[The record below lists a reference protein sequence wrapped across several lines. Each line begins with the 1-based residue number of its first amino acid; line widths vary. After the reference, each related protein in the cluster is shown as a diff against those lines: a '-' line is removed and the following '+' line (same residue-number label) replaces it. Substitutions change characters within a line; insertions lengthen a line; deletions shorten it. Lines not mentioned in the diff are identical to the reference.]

1 MTDKVRLASIG
12 TGRWAGELADAVA
25 RSGQAEVVS
34 GWARRPEG
42 REAFGEKF
50 GCRPAGSLEEL
61 LADPEVEGVII
72 TTSHQSH
79 REMIEQAAAA
89 GKHVFVDKPFTN
101 TVEDGLAAI
110 AAARDAGVLLQVGHQ
125 RRRTPAKRR
134 IKAMLEAGEL
144 GDVETVVTNQSIPNG
159 FKMPETAWRWD
170 PEQSPLG
177 SMTSLGVHKIDTI
190 NYLVGPVRSVFA
202 FTRSGPR
209 QAHRRGH
216 GPGPGV
222 GERCPG
228 HSDHL
233 VLHPGGQRHHCVRH
247 RRRGL
252 EHQGRGEAEDPGPGR
267 SRAGRGRVGADRRA
281 RRSDGRISL
290 PLCVVRRRSRS
301 MVRPVLPSS
310 PSWRL
315 RSNPRSRAGLSMS
328 PRSWPGPE
336 RRSHGVR
343 RDPVREA

>member
-1 MTDKVRLASIG
+1 MSDKVRLASIG

-61 LADPEVEGVII
+61 LSDPEVDGVII

-134 IKAMLEAGEL
+134 IKAMLDAGEL

-202 FTRSGPR
+202 FTRPGRVKPIDEATVLALELESGALATLTTSFFTPVVNDTTVFGTD
-209 QAHRRGH
+209 AAAW
-216 GPGPGV
+216 
-222 GERCPG
+222 
-228 HSDHL
+228 STK
-233 VLHPGGQRHHCVRH
+233 GGAKLRIQGRDDPEPVEVE
-247 RRRGL
+247 L
-252 EHQGRGEAEDPGPGR
+252 EPIDELADQMAAFAAAVRGEAPVE
-267 SRAGRGRVGADRRA
+267 V
-281 RRSDGRISL
+281 DGE
-290 PLCVVRRRSRS
+290 
-301 MVRPVLPSS
+301 
-310 PSWRL
+310 
-315 RSNPRSRAGLSMS
+315 AGLAVIAVM
-328 PRSWPGPE
+328 
-336 RRSHGVR
+336 
-343 RDPVREA
+343 EAAVESAESRQVVDVASVMAGT

>member
-12 TGRWAGELADAVA
+12 TGRWGSELADAVA
-25 RSGQAEVVS
+25 RTGTAEVVS
-34 GWARRPEG
+34 GWARHAEG
-42 REAFGEKF
+42 REAFAAKHGA
-50 GCRPAGSLEEL
+50 RAVGSLDEL
-61 LADPEVEGVII
+61 LADPEVDGVII

-110 AAARDAGVLLQVGHQ
+110 AAARDAAVLLQIGHQ

-134 IKAMLEAGEL
+134 IKAMLDAGEL

-202 FTRSGPR
+202 FTRPGRVKPIDEATVLAMELDSGALATLTTSFFTPVVNDTTVFGTD
-209 QAHRRGH
+209 AAAWSTKG
-216 GPGPGV
+216 GV
-222 GERCPG
+222 KLRI
-228 HSDHL
+228 
-233 VLHPGGQRHHCVRH
+233 
-247 RRRGL
+247 
-252 EHQGRGEAEDPGPGR
+252 QGRDDPEPVDVQLEPIDELADQMAAFAGAIRGEIPVEVDGEAGLAVIAVMEAAVESATSGR
-267 SRAGRGRVGADRRA
+267 AIEVASVLAGA
-281 RRSDGRISL
+281 
-290 PLCVVRRRSRS
+290 
-301 MVRPVLPSS
+301 
-310 PSWRL
+310 
-315 RSNPRSRAGLSMS
+315 
-328 PRSWPGPE
+328 
-336 RRSHGVR
+336 
-343 RDPVREA
+343 

>member
-61 LADPEVEGVII
+61 LADPEVQGVII

-125 RRRTPAKRR
+125 RRRTPAKRK
-134 IKAMLEAGEL
+134 IKSMLEAGEL

-190 NYLVGPVRSVFA
+190 NYLVGPVRRVSA
-202 FTRSGPR
+202 FTRPGRLKPIDEATVLALELESGALATLTTSFFTPVVNDTTVFGTD
-209 QAHRRGH
+209 AAAW
-216 GPGPGV
+216 
-222 GERCPG
+222 
-228 HSDHL
+228 STK
-233 VLHPGGQRHHCVRH
+233 GGAKLKIQGRDDPEPVEVE
-247 RRRGL
+247 L
-252 EHQGRGEAEDPGPGR
+252 EPIDELADQMAAFAAAVRGEAPVE
-267 SRAGRGRVGADRRA
+267 V
-281 RRSDGRISL
+281 DGE
-290 PLCVVRRRSRS
+290 
-301 MVRPVLPSS
+301 
-310 PSWRL
+310 
-315 RSNPRSRAGLSMS
+315 AGLAVIAVM
-328 PRSWPGPE
+328 
-336 RRSHGVR
+336 
-343 RDPVREA
+343 EAAVESAESGRAVDVASVMAGT

>member
-1 MTDKVRLASIG
+1 MSDKVRLASIG

-50 GCRPAGSLEEL
+50 GCRPAGSLDEL
-61 LADPEVEGVII
+61 LSDPEVDGVII

-134 IKAMLEAGEL
+134 IKAMLDAGEL

-202 FTRSGPR
+202 FTRPGRVKPIDEATVLAVELESGALATLTTSFFTPVVNDTTVFGTD
-209 QAHRRGH
+209 AAAW
-216 GPGPGV
+216 
-222 GERCPG
+222 
-228 HSDHL
+228 STK
-233 VLHPGGQRHHCVRH
+233 GGAKLRIQGRDDPEPVEVE
-247 RRRGL
+247 L
-252 EHQGRGEAEDPGPGR
+252 EPIDELADQMAAFAAAIRGEAPVEVDGE
-267 SRAGRGRVGADRRA
+267 AGLAVIAVMEAAVESSESGRVVDVA
-281 RRSDGRISL
+281 S
-290 PLCVVRRRSRS
+290 V
-301 MVRPVLPSS
+301 M
-310 PSWRL
+310 
-315 RSNPRSRAGLSMS
+315 AGT
-328 PRSWPGPE
+328 
-336 RRSHGVR
+336 
-343 RDPVREA
+343 

>member
-61 LADPEVEGVII
+61 LVDPEVEGVII

-170 PEQSPLG
+170 PDQSPLG

-202 FTRSGPR
+202 FTRPGRVKPIDEATVLALELDSGALATLTTSFFTPVVNDTTVFGTD
-209 QAHRRGH
+209 AAAW
-216 GPGPGV
+216 
-222 GERCPG
+222 
-228 HSDHL
+228 STK
-233 VLHPGGQRHHCVRH
+233 GGAKLKIQGRDDPEPVEVE
-247 RRRGL
+247 L
-252 EHQGRGEAEDPGPGR
+252 EPIDELADQMAAFAAAVRGEAPVE
-267 SRAGRGRVGADRRA
+267 V
-281 RRSDGRISL
+281 DGE
-290 PLCVVRRRSRS
+290 
-301 MVRPVLPSS
+301 
-310 PSWRL
+310 
-315 RSNPRSRAGLSMS
+315 AGLAVIAVM
-328 PRSWPGPE
+328 
-336 RRSHGVR
+336 
-343 RDPVREA
+343 EAAVESAESGRAVDVASVMAGT

>member
-12 TGRWAGELADAVA
+12 TGRWGSELAEAVA
-25 RSGQAEVVS
+25 RTGTVEVVS

-42 REAFGEKF
+42 REAFASKHGV
-50 GCRPAGSLEEL
+50 RAAQSLDEL
-61 LADPEVEGVII
+61 LADSEVDGVII

-134 IKAMLEAGEL
+134 IKAMLDAGEL

-159 FKMPETAWRWD
+159 FRMPETAWRWD

-177 SMTSLGVHKIDTI
+177 SMTSLGVHKIDTV

-202 FTRSGPR
+202 FTRAGRVKPIDEATVLTMELESGALATLTTSFFTPVVNDTTVFGTD
-209 QAHRRGH
+209 AAAW
-216 GPGPGV
+216 
-222 GERCPG
+222 
-228 HSDHL
+228 STK
-233 VLHPGGQRHHCVRH
+233 GGAKLRI
-247 RRRGL
+247 
-252 EHQGRGEAEDPGPGR
+252 QGRDDPEPVDVQLEPIDELADQMAEFAGAIRGETTVEVDGEAGLAVIAVMEAALESATSGR
-267 SRAGRGRVGADRRA
+267 SVEVASVMAGA
-281 RRSDGRISL
+281 
-290 PLCVVRRRSRS
+290 
-301 MVRPVLPSS
+301 
-310 PSWRL
+310 
-315 RSNPRSRAGLSMS
+315 
-328 PRSWPGPE
+328 
-336 RRSHGVR
+336 
-343 RDPVREA
+343 